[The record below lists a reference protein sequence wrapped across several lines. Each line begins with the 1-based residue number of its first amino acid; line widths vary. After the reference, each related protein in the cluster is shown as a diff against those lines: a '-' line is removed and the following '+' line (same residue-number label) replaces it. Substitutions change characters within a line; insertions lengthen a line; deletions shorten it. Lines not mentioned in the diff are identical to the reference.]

1 MKITTE
7 ILVALAPAIASAVV
21 GLVVT
26 VGPKMTLALAAFMQ
40 SKQKVETLKEVVSH
54 SAFYGSALGGYLGF
68 HHDSSWTYAISVAWF
83 FIMMFGS
90 FRLAK
95 RVEDIEEFEREELVE
110 EVVSV
115 VRKVM
120 GEVKQGHD
128 LDA

>member
-26 VGPKMTLALAAFMQ
+26 VEPKLTLAFAAFLQ

-54 SAFYGSALGGYLGF
+54 SAFYGSVLGGYLGF
-68 HHDSSWTYAISVAWF
+68 HHDSSWTYAIAVAWF
-83 FIMMFGS
+83 FTMMFAS

-95 RVEDIEEFEREELVE
+95 CVEEIEKMEREELVD
-110 EVVSV
+110 EVESV

-120 GEVKQGHD
+120 DEVKQRLGLED
-128 LDA
+128 